1 MYFNVLFVIFFQ
13 ITQSFVKNM
22 EAAYILYE
30 VPKRISVDLLSVG
43 VRRRHL
49 LGALT
54 VATAAYSVGE

>member
-1 MYFNVLFVIFFQ
+1 
-13 ITQSFVKNM
+13 M
-22 EAAYILYE
+22 EAAYILYK